1 MTRLEEI
8 DNANRG
14 QDVYKLTRI
23 WLDERG
29 LEQQSVSGLLTCTM
43 RHIDT
48 LEDKNAAQR
57 QAIEDLRKQLS
68 ESVPRSRYDACNQ
81 DWLDAKAKLEQVQQA
96 ASKVIEQLE
105 GRVQALEGAKD
116 NAYLERNRVV
126 ALLARLFPSGIA
138 KTAIKGWSEDWHG
151 CVYIDLPTGQV
162 SWHYHDSHAYL
173 FSGLPPY
180 QKSWDGH
187 STETKYQRVQAALAA
202 TGEEGQLCEG

>member
-81 DWLDAKAKLEQVQQA
+81 DWLDAKAKLKQVQQA
-96 ASKVIEQLE
+96 ASKEIKQLE
-105 GRVQALEGAKD
+105 GRVQALEGA
-116 NAYLERNRVV
+116 LSE
-126 ALLARLFPSGIA
+126 ALLGFERCMRVAGCGEEFIQ
-138 KTAIKGWSEDWHG
+138 IK
-151 CVYIDLPTGQV
+151 IN
-162 SWHYHDSHAYL
+162 
-173 FSGLPPY
+173 
-180 QKSWDGH
+180 KI
-187 STETKYQRVQAALAA
+187 KRQAALAA
-202 TGEEGQLCEG
+202 TGEERKAKP